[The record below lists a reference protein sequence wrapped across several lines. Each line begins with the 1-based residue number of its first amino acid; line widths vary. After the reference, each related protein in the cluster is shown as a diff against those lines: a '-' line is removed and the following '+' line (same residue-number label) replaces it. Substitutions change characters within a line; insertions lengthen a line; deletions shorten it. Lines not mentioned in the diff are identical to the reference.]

1 MSLNNLLDEA
11 AGRGV
16 GTNMGPRLRQLQSP
30 QLPTFGNLEVHDSG
44 LEAILAAEQA
54 KYLALA
60 VAFEEFRRSAPP
72 EGQMSAHGI
81 EVVRFRELVEAID
94 HLEDSIASA
103 STEAK
108 ALYTR
113 LLQLPLEQ
121 LRNALSAERLEPDNQ
136 VGRIFDPGR
145 HQLLCTVHDAAF
157 PNHRVIEKSRTGWRR
172 GGGSFVAQRSLS
184 MISDQQCC
192 LYQERVAHSAELP
205 MVER

>member
-1 MSLNNLLDEA
+1 
-11 AGRGV
+11 
-16 GTNMGPRLRQLQSP
+16 MGPRLRQLQSP

-103 STEAK
+103 PTEAK

-121 LRNALSAERLEPDNQ
+121 LRSVLSAERLEPDNP

-145 HQLLCTVHDAAF
+145 HELLCTVHDAAF
-157 PNHRVIEKSRTGWRR
+157 PNHRVIEIWRTGWRR
-172 GGGSFVAQRSLS
+172 GAEIFRRAKVVVNDLG
-184 MISDQQCC
+184 ISDQQCC
-192 LYQERVAHSAELP
+192 LHQERVVHSAELP
-205 MVER
+205 MVEGSAPKRSERSTG